1 MKLSRWLILL
11 LALLSAGLLIG
22 AGLAI
27 PNAGS
32 QVTIQ
37 REVLAGDPEAAD
49 GVELALPLSC
59 GEQLFWVTTFPAG
72 RPEEAETVFSTT
84 LSRHTY
90 SPPQENTPISV
101 EISSYYRWDSVWGAL
116 EEQAWEST
124 PPGEARTYTYVLTD
138 YFDAWPLNVF
148 ALNSKYDLEDMRLRE
163 LFQSYFS
170 IPIPEGTQIKITV
183 ERSASGNSG
192 SYSYDANLPLMESY
206 AAAQGGRV
214 IFTLTNSCTV
224 SDGPGTD
231 RLISLDDSQIPGGW
245 GIYRYTPNEARTDGT
260 IETLWSLPEES
271 VVVDFWG
278 IEDGR
283 EFFLLTQEEGQLR
296 LRIFDEDVHLVQTL
310 DLLPFSEAETYMQ
323 VYKGDGFF
331 VPITYG
337 SRDENYCYRF
347 AVISRQPEGWS
358 LAFTGDNWEATQL
371 RHGSFSWAH
380 DSRHAL
386 DMAFDGQRLAIRD
399 TDTYDSSP
407 FYLAIYSK
415 DGLEYLADY
424 YNSASRAGNTLSA
437 LFSLS
442 SVQTS
447 WIEPNLVRW
456 TETSS

>member
-11 LALLSAGLLIG
+11 LALLSAGLLVG

-32 QVTIQ
+32 QVTIE
-37 REVLAGDPEAAD
+37 RKVLAGDPEAAD
-49 GVELALPLSC
+49 GVELTLPLTC
-59 GEQLFWVTTFPAG
+59 GSQIFWVTTFPAG

-101 EISSYYRWDSVWGAL
+101 EISSYYGWDSAWGTL
-116 EEQAWEST
+116 EEQVWNDT
-124 PPGEARTYTYVLTD
+124 PPGEERSYTFVLTD
-138 YFDAWPLNVF
+138 YFDAWPLNIRSS
-148 ALNSKYDLEDMRLRE
+148 ADYYLEGERLSE

-183 ERSASGNSG
+183 ERSASGDSG
-192 SYSYDANLPLMESY
+192 SYSYDVNLLFMESY
-206 AAAQGGRV
+206 AAAQGERV
-214 IFTLTNSCTV
+214 IFALSNSCTV

-231 RLISLDDSQIPGGW
+231 RLIPLDDSQIPGGW
-245 GIYRYTPNEARTDGT
+245 GVYRYTPNEARTDGT

-271 VVVDFWG
+271 TVVDFWG

-283 EFFLLTQEEGQLR
+283 EFSLLTQEEGQLR
-296 LRIFDEDVHLVQTL
+296 LRIFDEEVHLVQTL
-310 DLLPFSEAETYMQ
+310 DLLPFSETETYMQ
-323 VYKGDGFF
+323 VYKGNGFF

-337 SRDENYCYRF
+337 PRGERYCYRF
-347 AVISRQPEGWS
+347 AVVSRQTDGWS

-380 DSRHAL
+380 DSRHGL

-399 TDTYDSSP
+399 SEAYDSNP

-424 YNSASRAGNTLSA
+424 YNSASRAGNALYTAFSHSA
-437 LFSLS
+437 
-442 SVQTS
+442 VQTS
-447 WIEPNLVRW
+447 WIEEQMVRW

>member
-32 QVTIQ
+32 QVTIE
-37 REVLAGDPEAAD
+37 RKVLAGDPEAAD
-49 GVELALPLSC
+49 GVELTLPLTC
-59 GEQLFWVTTFPAG
+59 GSQLFWVTTFPAD
-72 RPEEAETVFSTT
+72 RPEEAETDFSTT
-84 LSRHTY
+84 LSRRSY
-90 SPPQENTPISV
+90 EPPQEIIPIFV
-101 EISSYYRWDSVWGAL
+101 EIDGYFGRYGSAWEAL
-116 EEQAWEST
+116 EEQVWNDT
-124 PPGEARTYTYVLTD
+124 PPGEERTYNFVLTD
-138 YFDAWPLNVF
+138 YFDAWPLNIRPS
-148 ALNSKYDLEDMRLRE
+148 ADYDLEGERLLE

-183 ERSASGNSG
+183 ERSADGNSG
-192 SYSYDANLPLMESY
+192 SYYYEANLPLMESY
-206 AAAQGGRV
+206 AAAQGERA
-214 IFTLTNSCTV
+214 IFALSNSYTA

-231 RLISLDDSQIPGGW
+231 RLIALDGSQIPGGW
-245 GIYRYTPNEARTDGT
+245 GIYRYTPNEAHTDGT

-271 VVVDFWG
+271 IVVDFWG

-296 LRIFDEDVHLVQTL
+296 LRIFDEEVRLVQTL
-310 DLLPFSEAETYMQ
+310 DLFSFSEAENYMQ

-331 VPITYG
+331 VPIAYG
-337 SRDENYCYRF
+337 PRGEGYCYRF
-347 AVISRQPEGWS
+347 AVVARQPEGWS
-358 LAFTGDNWEATQL
+358 LAFTGDNWEATHL

-380 DSRHAL
+380 DSRHSL

-399 TDTYDSSP
+399 SSEYDSQP

-424 YNSASRAGNTLSA
+424 YNSASRAGNALYTAFSHSA
-437 LFSLS
+437 
-442 SVQTS
+442 VQTS
-447 WIEPNLVRW
+447 WIEEQLVRW

>member
-32 QVTIQ
+32 QVTIE
-37 REVLAGDPEAAD
+37 RKVLAGDPEAAD
-49 GVELALPLSC
+49 GVELTLPLTC
-59 GEQLFWVTTFPAG
+59 GSQLFWVTTFPAD
-72 RPEEAETVFSTT
+72 RPEEAETVFSAT
-84 LSRHTY
+84 LSRRSY
-90 SPPQENTPISV
+90 EPPQEIIPIFV
-101 EISSYYRWDSVWGAL
+101 EIDGYFGRYGSAWEAL
-116 EEQAWEST
+116 EEQVWNDT
-124 PPGEARTYTYVLTD
+124 PPGEERTYNFVLTD
-138 YFDAWPLNVF
+138 YFDAWPLNIRPS
-148 ALNSKYDLEDMRLRE
+148 ADYYLEGERLSE

-183 ERSASGNSG
+183 ERSADGNSG
-192 SYSYDANLPLMESY
+192 SYYYEANLPLMESY
-206 AAAQGGRV
+206 AAAQGERA
-214 IFTLTNSCTV
+214 IFALSNSYTA

-231 RLISLDDSQIPGGW
+231 RLIALDGSQIPGGW
-245 GIYRYTPNEARTDGT
+245 GIYRYTPNEAHTDGT

-271 VVVDFWG
+271 IVVDFWG

-296 LRIFDEDVHLVQTL
+296 LRIFDEEVRLVQTL
-310 DLLPFSEAETYMQ
+310 DLFSFSEAETYMQ

-331 VPITYG
+331 VPIAYG
-337 SRDENYCYRF
+337 PRGEGYCYRF
-347 AVISRQPEGWS
+347 AVVARQPEGWS
-358 LAFTGDNWEATQL
+358 LAFTGDNWEATHL

-380 DSRHAL
+380 DSRHSL

-399 TDTYDSSP
+399 SSEYDSQP

-424 YNSASRAGNTLSA
+424 YNSASRAGNALYTAFSHSA
-437 LFSLS
+437 
-442 SVQTS
+442 VQTS
-447 WIEPNLVRW
+447 WIEEQLVCW

>member
-32 QVTIQ
+32 QVTIE

-59 GEQLFWVTTFPAG
+59 GEQLFWVTTFPAD
-72 RPEEAETVFSTT
+72 RPEEAVTAFSTT
-84 LSRHTY
+84 LSRRSY
-90 SPPQENTPISV
+90 EAPQENIPIFV
-101 EISSYYRWDSVWGAL
+101 EIDSHFRGYNSAWEVL
-116 EEQAWEST
+116 EAQAWEST
-124 PPGEARTYTYVLTD
+124 PPGERCTYNFVLTD
-138 YFDAWPLNVF
+138 YFDAWPLNVRPS
-148 ALNSKYDLEDMRLRE
+148 ADYDLKDERLSE

-170 IPIPEGTQIKITV
+170 IPIPEGTRIKITV
-183 ERSASGNSG
+183 ERSADGNSG
-192 SYSYDANLPLMESY
+192 SYSYEANLPLMESY
-206 AAAQGGRV
+206 AAAQGERAV
-214 IFTLTNSCTV
+214 FALSNSYTA

-231 RLISLDDSQIPGGW
+231 RLVPLDDSQIPGGW

-278 IEDGR
+278 IEEGR

-296 LRIFDEDVHLVQTL
+296 LRIFDGEVRLVQTL
-310 DLLPFSEAETYMQ
+310 DLFPFSEVENYMQ
-323 VYKGDGFF
+323 VYKGDGFL
-331 VPITYG
+331 VPIAYG
-337 SRDENYCYRF
+337 PRGADYCYHF

-358 LAFTGDNWEATQL
+358 LEFTGDNWEATQL
-371 RHGSFSWAH
+371 GYGSFRWTH
-380 DSRHAL
+380 DSRHSL
-386 DMAFDGQRLAIRD
+386 DMVFDGQRLAVRD
-399 TDTYDSSP
+399 SETYDSNP

-442 SVQTS
+442 SVQAS